1 MQKKAPKKSNHKP
14 ASILQAKDLT
24 GFLVKWRHKVCIA
37 GVNWHRF
44 AFKLDCT
51 VHLAEN
57 LPCKSSRQTA
67 DELTTSMQECSG
79 LPVGRF
85 HSYFCCC
92 DLSGAAKCASWG
104 NLVVCRESY
113 QRRSPE
119 ANIGNQLTAA
129 TKYWI
134 FIIHIVSPFFIF
146 VPEAVAAMSLT
157 AKSKLLQ
164 RLLKKIGQRKVVRM
178 YEPNLVHNHI
188 LWCPTCN
195 TFV

>member
-14 ASILQAKDLT
+14 ASILQAKDFT
-24 GFLVKWRHKVCIA
+24 NFLVKW
-37 GVNWHRF
+37 
-44 AFKLDCT
+44 T
-51 VHLAEN
+51 QSVHCRGQLASFRLQARLHGSFGGKPAMQIIPAN
-57 LPCKSSRQTA
+57 CGRTHNINARMFRTSSRSISF
-67 DELTTSMQECSG
+67 LF
-79 LPVGRF
+79 LLLR
-85 HSYFCCC
+85 
-92 DLSGAAKCASWG
+92 SGAAKCASCG
-104 NLVVCRESY
+104 NLVVRRESH

-164 RLLKKIGQRKVVRM
+164 RLLKKIGQQKVVRIH
-178 YEPNLVHNHI
+178 EPNLVHNHI
-188 LWCPTCN
+188 LWYPTCN